1 MLFHAVSCLCHC
13 EYKNKSLGPGCLKP
27 VHRGKAQTSTSTIL
41 NFFAGRIGPPF
52 APNIWNHP
60 KIHFWHRQ
68 GNIRTSTDWCSSSI
82 SNSNSVW
89 PIQHPQH
96 RLCTVYIVFKTI
108 SGFYPIFFRS
118 KSNRFLVLGYFS
130 EWNSQDFLDT
140 TFSATRFGEEGDLS
154 IWGWIWTWQFSQLY
168 RKLSICCMFAWH
180 ICVNMKHT

>member
-108 SGFYPIFFRS
+108 SGFYPIFFEASRT
-118 KSNRFLVLGYFS
+118 
-130 EWNSQDFLDT
+130 DFLYWGTSLNEIVKIFWIPLFRRLDSGRKVT
-140 TFSATRFGEEGDLS
+140 WAFGDGSEHGNFRS
-154 IWGWIWTWQFSQLY
+154 YTGNYLY
-168 RKLSICCMFAWH
+168 VVCLLDIY
-180 ICVNMKHT
+180 V